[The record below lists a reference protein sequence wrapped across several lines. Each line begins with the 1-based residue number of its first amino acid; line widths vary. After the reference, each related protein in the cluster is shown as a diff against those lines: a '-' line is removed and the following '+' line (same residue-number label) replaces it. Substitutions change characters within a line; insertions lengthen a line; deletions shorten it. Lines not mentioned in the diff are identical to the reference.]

1 MAFFIA
7 LMLLFYQILIL
18 LSLLFFLGILLRNL
32 IDLPCMPVHA
42 SGRIPLVSV
51 LVPAR
56 NEALNIERCVRS
68 LLQQNYE
75 AYEILVLDD
84 GSTDA
89 TQEIL
94 RLLVGESR
102 GRLRILQGVPL
113 PDGWHGKTW
122 ACQQL
127 GRQAKGEL
135 LLFTDADTMH
145 QPDSLRRSVGA
156 LQNSGAD
163 MLSLTP
169 LQELGSFWEKLVVPM
184 VYFILLCYL
193 PLRFVRTSRNPAFSF
208 ANGQFILFRK
218 AIYDAINGHEAV
230 KSNIVEDV
238 WLCMAVK
245 KAGGIVAPFNG
256 RDIVS
261 CRMYRNAR
269 EVWEGFSKNL
279 FAGLGYK
286 TAALFAMIAVS
297 AAMYIVPY
305 LFLARALLI
314 TEFSMVHFWLP
325 LSQTG
330 VVLLSRFIV
339 AKVFRQSLLFV
350 PLHLFSEIVLLAI
363 ACNSFYTIKF
373 GKGSQWKGRSYNF
386 S

>member
-7 LMLLFYQILIL
+7 LMLLLYQILIL
-18 LSLLFFLGILLRNL
+18 LSLLVFFGILLRNL
-32 IDLPCMPVHA
+32 IDLPDMPVHA
-42 SGRIPLVSV
+42 SGTGPLVSI

-68 LLQQNYE
+68 LLQQNYG

-84 GSTDA
+84 GSTD
-89 TQEIL
+89 TTPEIL
-94 RLLVGESR
+94 RSLARESD
-102 GRLRILQGVPL
+102 GRLRILTGVPL

-122 ACQQL
+122 ACHQL
-127 GRQAKGEL
+127 GCQAKGEL

-145 QPDSLRRSVGA
+145 QPDSLCRSVGA
-156 LQNSGAD
+156 LQDSGAD

-218 AIYDAINGHEAV
+218 AMYDGINGHEAV

-286 TAALFAMIAVS
+286 TGALFAMIVVS
-297 AAMYIVPY
+297 VIMYIVPY
-305 LFLARALLI
+305 LFLARALSI
-314 TEFSMVHFWLP
+314 AEFSMAHFWLP
-325 LSQTG
+325 LFQAG
-330 VVLLSRFIV
+330 VVLLSRLIV
-339 AKVFRQSLLFV
+339 TKLFRQPLSFV
-350 PLHLFSEIVLLAI
+350 PLHLLSEIALLAI
-363 ACNSFYTIKF
+363 ACNSFYSIKF
-373 GKGSQWKGRSYNF
+373 GKGSRWKGRSYNF